1 MLHDFGYRGSTVY
14 PRTRGATE
22 WRERAAL
29 GCWGLSPHARGNR
42 LRIAPEGAGA
52 GSIPARAGQPAGPR
66 RRSPL
71 AGVYPRTR
79 GATAGAFDD
88 VMWPMGLSPH
98 ARGNRRRIRRCD
110 VADGS
115 IPARAGQPL
124 VDSQN
129 PHRPQVYPRTR
140 GATSVM
146 ALKWALRSGLSP
158 HARGNREHYD
168 RVPPRERSIPARAG
182 QPTCRCTDSRV
193 RGVYPRTRGA
203 TLKRV
208 HHASALRGLSPHA
221 RGNRR
226 CAGRPSGA
234 RGSIPARAG
243 QPESGGSRWAG
254 QWVYPRTRGA
264 TQLIATTNVYIEGLS
279 PHARGNR
286 PFRYFAIGRSRS
298 IPARAGQPCSRRRLW
313 NTTAV
318 YPRTRGATSSKLML
332 TLSPMGLSPHARGNP
347 ERELVALGL
356 VGSIPARAGQPDPV
370 PRLVEDVGVY
380 PRTRGA
386 TGAGPHGPAPAR
398 GLSPHARGNLF
409 HGPIVMIEPGLS
421 PHARGNQDGGH
432 GAQKGKRSIP
442 ARAGQPAPAA

>member
-1 MLHDFGYRGSTVY
+1 M
-14 PRTRGATE
+14 
-22 WRERAAL
+22 
-29 GCWGLSPHARGNR
+29 ARKG
-42 LRIAPEGAGA
+42 GAGLL
-52 GSIPARAGQPAGPR
+52 GSIPARAGQPAAHRAR
-66 RRSPL
+66 RRWC
-71 AGVYPRTR
+71 GVYPRTR
-79 GATAGAFDD
+79 GATRRATAPVSAGR
-88 VMWPMGLSPH
+88 GLSPH

-221 RGNRR
+221 RGNRC

-286 PFRYFAIGRSRS
+286 
-298 IPARAGQPCSRRRLW
+298 L
-313 NTTAV
+313 
-318 YPRTRGATSSKLML
+318 ATSLRIRDS
-332 TLSPMGLSPHARGNP
+332 
-347 ERELVALGL
+347 
-356 VGSIPARAGQPDPV
+356 GSIPARAGQPVTPASRH
-370 PRLVEDVGVY
+370 PLSGVY

-386 TGAGPHGPAPAR
+386 T
-398 GLSPHARGNLF
+398 
-409 HGPIVMIEPGLS
+409 
-421 PHARGNQDGGH
+421 
-432 GAQKGKRSIP
+432 
-442 ARAGQPAPAA
+442 